1 MFDLEIEI
9 DSWRK
14 FLRGKG
20 NLQDTD
26 IEELEGHLRDEFESM
41 VRSGLT
47 NEEAFLIAVKRLG
60 NVDSIAREFAKTNS
74 RYLWKQLIVEPEE
87 PDVRKRRR
95 QEICI
100 VVILSVLAGSFVKIP
115 ELFGV
120 RMFEGDELFYVRNL
134 SLFVFPL
141 IGFFFFWRSLSNIR
155 QAISVG
161 LLMAV
166 SAILVN
172 IIPSYLPNH
181 TALLTGIHLPILLW
195 LGVGVVYTG
204 QKWLTSDGRM
214 DFIRFSGE
222 LFIYSVLI
230 LCGGMVLVALTQI
243 IFSAIGIDT
252 LFFNRDYLAVFGA
265 AATPIV
271 AAYLVEEKKSIIEN
285 LAPVLAKI
293 FAPLFLLIL
302 LAFLIAMVILGK
314 SPFIEREFLI
324 GFDLMLVLVL
334 GLVLYILS
342 AREEREAPG
351 IFDYLNFLLI
361 AVALIVDGIALSAIA
376 FRISSFGV
384 SPNKIAALGENI
396 ILFIDLCGL
405 AVFYIRFLYRKHSY
419 KDLLRW
425 QTAYLPIIGIW
436 AAFVTFL
443 FPVIFQYR

>member
-1 MFDLEIEI
+1 MFDLEVEI
-9 DSWRK
+9 ASWRK

-20 NLQDTD
+20 NLLDPDT
-26 IEELEGHLRDEFESM
+26 EELEGHLREELEGM

-60 NVDSIAREFAKTNS
+60 NVDSIAREFAKINS
-74 RYLWKQLIVEPEE
+74 KYLWKQLIVESEE
-87 PDVRKRRR
+87 PEVRKRRR

-100 VVILSVLAGSFVKIP
+100 VVILSILAGSFAKIP
-115 ELFGV
+115 ELFGI
-120 RMFEGDELFYVRNL
+120 RMFEGNELYYIRNA
-134 SLFVFPL
+134 SLFIFPL
-141 IGFFFFWRSLSNIR
+141 IAFFFFWRSLNNIR
-155 QAISVG
+155 QAISIG

-172 IIPSYLPNH
+172 IIPSYVPDH

-204 QKWLTSDGRM
+204 QKSLTSDGRM

-252 LFFNRDYLAVFGA
+252 LFFTRDYLAVFGA

-302 LAFLIAMVILGK
+302 LAFLVAMLIMGI
-314 SPFIEREFLI
+314 SPFKERDFLI

-334 GLVLYILS
+334 GLVLYILT
-342 AREEREAPG
+342 AREEHEDPG
-351 IFDYLNFLLI
+351 IFDYLNLLLI
-361 AVALIVDGIALSAIA
+361 AVALIVDGIALSAIS
-376 FRISSFGV
+376 FRISSLGF
-384 SPNKIAALGENI
+384 SPNKTAALGENI
-396 ILFIDLCGL
+396 ILFVDLCGL
-405 AVFYIRFLYRKHSY
+405 AILYIRFILRKHGY
-419 KDLLRW
+419 KNILRW
-425 QTAYLPIIGIW
+425 QTAYLPVIGIW
-436 AAFVTFL
+436 AAFVAFL
-443 FPVIFQYR
+443 FPVIFKYQ